1 MQKETSMKKIIAMAV
16 VAAVAVGMVCAQVGV
31 TAGVKGTFG
40 MNLGTTMTDEGKEA
54 FTGGLPIDLTNKVM
68 VGGGGLLYGR
78 YNMPFHAPLGV
89 QLELG
94 IFANNGVKVAGDGSV
109 DMGGTKVDLAIT
121 GSASYLSMDIPLIV
135 TYDISAGPVVI
146 TPMVGV
152 NFSIPLGKVKIKTE
166 NTAKVAG
173 VEQKEEYTED
183 LDIASKFIPGIVAG
197 VEVGLPLGPGSLVAD
212 LRYVNDFTK
221 FSIDTGV
228 DGMDP
233 IEVGIRRNFNISL
246 GYALK
251 F

>member
-1 MQKETSMKKIIAMAV
+1 MKKIVAMAV
-16 VAAVAVGMVCAQVGV
+16 VAAVTVSMVCAQIGV

-40 MNLGTTMTDEGKEA
+40 MNLGSQMTDDAKEA
-54 FTGGLPIDLTNKVM
+54 VTMGANIDLTNKVM

-94 IFANNGVKVAGDGSV
+94 IFANNGVAAEVDDSFEDFGMKINVSGS
-109 DMGGTKVDLAIT
+109 TSL
-121 GSASYLSMDIPLIV
+121 SYLSMDIPLIV

-152 NFSIPLGKVKIKTE
+152 NFSIPLGKLKYKNE
-166 NTAKVAG
+166 NTVKMEG
-173 VEQKEEYTED
+173 LDDEKTDFSED
-183 LDIASKFIPGIVAG
+183 YDINPRFIPGIVAG

-221 FSIDTGV
+221 VKAEIGDESFEMMT
-228 DGMDP
+228 
-233 IEVGIRRNFNISL
+233 RRNFNISL